1 MTMLS
6 AFRERLALAMDADPR
21 SRAAICRKAGYAHSH
36 IRRLISGERHSPTL
50 PLVATMAEALE
61 VSPAWLLGLSEEI
74 KP

>member
-21 SRAAICRKAGYAHSH
+21 GRAAICRRAGYDQSH

-50 PLVATMAEALE
+50 PLVETMAEALE